1 MRRRNNPIPLE
12 HQRPRQIHIGF
23 ADEEFEEQEKHPT
36 VYVWDRNCNGE
47 TYENL
52 DLRHIEFWNEVTE
65 GSSLVG
71 TSFINCDLRG
81 CSFNTSYLLNTNFQ
95 GSDLSGSK
103 FDSGLR
109 NTNFESCNLSGAEFG
124 YHGDFLSCNW
134 NNTNIEGATF
144 RNKEFI
150 LFFFELKRNP
160 NPSMNMHG
168 TPKFEFAYLF
178 QANLQGADLQGA
190 YLREAN
196 LRGANLQ
203 SANLQGADLRGA
215 NLQWADLQGA
225 NLQGAD
231 LQDAY
236 YDDNT
241 EGLTDKQRSVMK
253 HAEDEDEDDD

>member
-1 MRRRNNPIPLE
+1 MRRRNNPIPDE
-12 HQRPRQIHIGF
+12 HQISRGF
-23 ADEEFEEQEKHPT
+23 ADDGQEALPI
-36 VYVWDRNCNGE
+36 VENWDRQCDGE
-47 TYENL
+47 TYEFL
-52 DLRHIEFWNEVTE
+52 DLRHISFR
-65 GSSLVG
+65 GASLVG

-81 CSFNTSYLLNTNFQ
+81 CDFTNSNLLNTNFQ
-95 GSDLSGSK
+95 GSDLRDST
-103 FDSGLR
+103 FISGLR
-109 NTNFESCNLSGAEFG
+109 NVSFESCNLSGAKF
-124 YHGDFLSCNW
+124 YYIGDYVSCNW
-134 NNTNIEGATF
+134 NNTNIEGANF

-150 LFFFELKRNP
+150 LFFLELRRNP

-203 SANLQGADLRGA
+203 
-215 NLQWADLQGA
+215 GA